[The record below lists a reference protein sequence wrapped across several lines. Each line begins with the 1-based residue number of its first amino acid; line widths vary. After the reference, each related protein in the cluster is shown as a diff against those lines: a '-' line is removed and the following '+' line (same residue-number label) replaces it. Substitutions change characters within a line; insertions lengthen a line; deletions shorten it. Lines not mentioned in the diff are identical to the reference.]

1 MPSHITD
8 KTASIVIV
16 GAGVFGLST
25 ALHLAERGYRNVKL
39 LDKQAYDLS
48 HYSYEKGCDAASA
61 DINKIIRS
69 AYGAQFQYQELARD
83 AMTKWKKWNDEVKTG
98 KTVPAG
104 FSADDA
110 LFINNGCLTMTSG
123 SEMDQF
129 ERETIQNM
137 ERVGLRDTQLN
148 LNDPSDVARA
158 RDSGFGF
165 VVDAF
170 NIKNKSALLDT
181 RSGFVYADK
190 ACHFALHKVQKLGV
204 ELVLGGSRGTFAGLL
219 QDAGSTTKGVLT
231 ADGKAHKAELT
242 IMACGGWTPSLL
254 TQLDNLCETTSGSV
268 TMFKLPP
275 NNKALWDRFAPENFP
290 TWSHDI
296 RRGKYGGLYGF
307 ARDPSGVVKIGYRG
321 TKFTNPQTQAD
332 GATRSVPATRWTREA
347 IRQIPLTAA
356 RVINAFVQEQLPELL
371 ECEMTTRLCWYTD
384 SYDNHFVIDFVPDT
398 SGLMVATGG
407 SGHGFKF
414 LPNLGEH
421 VVDKIEGRKNDYLQ
435 HWRWRSLSPE
445 EMAYNS
451 IMEGTGSERS
461 LHNQPLTAGECLSGR
476 LSRL

>member
-204 ELVLGGSRGTFAGLL
+204 ELVLGGSKGTFAGLL

-461 LHNQPLTAGECLSGR
+461 LHNQLLTAGECLSGR